1 MRNVLDRKTDRRTS
15 VEFAPHSNGLLKAN
29 TRELEFIAGTKLIEN
44 KIGCRRVRVPNVD
57 DVAARRILG
66 VMGVAP
72 QVLQVPSGLQ
82 KRACHC
88 PVCDTYRRLQRA
100 GFAPTHPTAQCSF
113 RKATGIPSAGRG
125 RERPG
130 RPGRG
135 SRLLVVE
142 YWRSCVSED
151 EFYF

>member
-1 MRNVLDRKTDRRTS
+1 M
-15 VEFAPHSNGLLKAN
+15 EFAPHSNGLLKAN

-100 GFAPTHPTAQCSF
+100 GFAPTHPTAQCFLQKSNGNSLS
-113 RKATGIPSAGRG
+113 RTRQGATRTAWQGLLTAGSGILEKLR
-125 RERPG
+125 
-130 RPGRG
+130 
-135 SRLLVVE
+135 
-142 YWRSCVSED
+142 
-151 EFYF
+151 F